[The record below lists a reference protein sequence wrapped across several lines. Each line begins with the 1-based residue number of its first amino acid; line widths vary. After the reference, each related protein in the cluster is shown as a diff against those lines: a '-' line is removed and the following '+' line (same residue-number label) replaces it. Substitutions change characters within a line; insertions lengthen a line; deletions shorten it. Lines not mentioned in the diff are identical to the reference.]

1 MRHRAEARSGPRART
16 LTAHAAP
23 VPWRVAVPEARFAEV
38 SFADTGP
45 AEPTSDSSALASLDA
60 LESPDFAE
68 MGFAEVTPSSTTIA
82 PPGFDTSA
90 VTSAPPPD
98 EVTTFTPP
106 PSAPP
111 TLTPPPTPL
120 PTPLP
125 SAPPTTPAPPASRL
139 PSIEVDV
146 TLLERTLVTD
156 APVRPPEPSRV
167 RAIETRFAEPPAMEL
182 LDLDAELS
190 LPAGAERDPFASE
203 PELLESRS
211 RLVTA
216 APARPIDVERDAREE
231 RVAEAE
237 LAATPTPVAPLSV
250 APTAVASATR
260 GERGQD
266 EDARRGRPSGP
277 LPIDDRDLH
286 DLDGLDA
293 LEELV
298 EDAAPSSS
306 RRPITLEEKMREV
319 EGDDDALHTAPP
331 ESGRQPAALP
341 IDLELSPDVA
351 AVRGTEERVH
361 TTHTTPAAHA
371 TSAPHVRPEMTR
383 PAPASGE
390 SVAAFI
396 GLPPDP
402 RAATFGELLDD
413 ALDV

>member
-1 MRHRAEARSGPRART
+1 MSPQERIAKLEALLARVMRHRAEARSGPRAPT
-16 LTAHAAP
+16 SAAPPAP

-45 AEPTSDSSALASLDA
+45 AEPTSDSSALASLES

-68 MGFAEVTPSSTTIA
+68 MGFAEVTPSSATIA
-82 PPGFDTSA
+82 PPGFDTPA
-90 VTSAPPPD
+90 LTSAPPPD
-98 EVTTFTPP
+98 EPTTLTPP

-111 TLTPPPTPL
+111 TFTPP
-120 PTPLP
+120 P
-125 SAPPTTPAPPASRL
+125 SAPPTTPAPPASRM

-146 TLLERTLVTD
+146 TLLERTIVTD

-190 LPAGAERDPFASE
+190 LPPGAERDPFASE

-216 APARPIDVERDAREE
+216 APARPVDVERDARED
-231 RVAEAE
+231 RAAEAE
-237 LAATPTPVAPLSV
+237 LAATPTPVAPT
-250 APTAVASATR
+250 PIASTTR
-260 GERGQD
+260 GELVH
-266 EDARRGRPSGP
+266 DAARARASGP
-277 LPIDDRDLH
+277 LPVDDRDLH

-293 LEELV
+293 VEE
-298 EDAAPSSS
+298 AAPSSS

-319 EGDDDALHTAPP
+319 EGDDDALHVVPP

-361 TTHTTPAAHA
+361 TAHTAHTTHATGAAH
-371 TSAPHVRPEMTR
+371 TMPEVTW
-383 PAPASGE
+383 PAPVPGE
-390 SVAAFI
+390 SVAAFV
-396 GLPPDP
+396 GRPPEP